1 MIVGEFF
8 ESSSFLIEFHG
19 VLCFSRVQAERECM
33 KSVGL
38 IAITERL
45 TEPQRAALLKLL
57 TDEDPAVYDMVRAKI
72 LSFGAEA
79 AEWLRPHVLSREPAL
94 RRRAQEIVRHFD
106 RQAADDEF
114 LSFCLK
120 NGEDLALEQGAWKL
134 AQTQY
139 PDINVEGYEALLDS
153 FAGELRERLDFG
165 REPRQ
170 ILSAIN
176 NYFFQELGFRGNEEN
191 YYDPQNSYLN
201 RVLDRRTGNP
211 ISLCLVYLLL
221 GRRLKLPVAGIGLPG
236 HFICRYQS
244 SSAEIYVDVFQRGAC
259 LTKVDCVQ
267 YLLRGN
273 YSVREQYLTPV
284 SPRRMLLRICSNLHQ
299 IYRQIESPEEATRVQ
314 RYVVAL
320 AK

>member
-1 MIVGEFF
+1 
-8 ESSSFLIEFHG
+8 
-19 VLCFSRVQAERECM
+19 M

-38 IAITERL
+38 IAIPERL
-45 TEPQRAALLKLL
+45 SEPQRCALLSLL
-57 TDEDPAVYDMVRAKI
+57 TDDDPAIYRTVRAKI
-72 LSFGAEA
+72 LSFGPEA
-79 AEWLRPHVLSREPAL
+79 AAWLRPHMLSREPAL
-94 RRRAQEIVRHFD
+94 RRRSQEIVRHFD

-120 NGEDLALEQGAWKL
+120 NGEELAIEQGTWLL
-134 AQTQY
+134 ARTQY

-153 FAGELRERLDFG
+153 FAGDLRERLDFG
-165 REPRQ
+165 REPKQ

-176 NYFFQELGFRGNEEN
+176 HYFFQELGFSGNEQN
-191 YYDPQNSYLN
+191 YYDPDNSYLN

-211 ISLCLVYLLL
+211 ISLCLVYLLIA
-221 GRRLKLPVAGIGLPG
+221 RRLRLPVAGVGLPG

-244 SSAEIYVDVFQRGAC
+244 SAAEIYVDVFQRGAC
-259 LTKVDCVQ
+259 LTKADCVQ

-284 SPRRMLLRICSNLHQ
+284 SPRRLLLRICSNLYQ
-299 IYRQIESPEEATRVQ
+299 IYRQVESPEEATRVQ